1 MDHILN
7 YYCHLFTNLNI
18 FKVKIELCEN
28 HVKIKHHAFRKIE
41 FGCCFQQFLHKI
53 GDRPILIF
61 LIIDNMNDL

>member
-18 FKVKIELCEN
+18 FKVKIELCEK

-41 FGCCFQQFLHKI
+41 FGCCFQQFYTL
-53 GDRPILIF
+53 DRRSTYLNF
-61 LIIDNMNDL
+61 FNYRQHE